1 MKIPKGVKGVWWK
14 DLIPNIIGITE
25 EEKKGSGVKTIV
37 EKIVVE
43 NFLKLIKGI
52 SQCDSIISM
61 NLGTNGTHLGT

>member
-37 EKIVVE
+37 EK
-43 NFLKLIKGI
+43 FLKLIKGI
-52 SQCDSIISM
+52 SQRDSIISM